1 MTILT
6 NHGHPLQWKLTV
18 NNPDIGQQCITNPWY
33 QFLRNNDFS
42 PGDEISF
49 YFRTYQRGEDIIVVI
64 PWEEWWDFELDKDDS
79 NPHIS
84 LLPLHLALRARF
96 NETPA

>member
-1 MTILT
+1 MTSALEMRYPFTSGLIKEYGNSLSE
-6 NHGHPLQWKLTV
+6 
-18 NNPDIGQQCITNPWY
+18 NNSNGMIQTLIKIHWQ
-33 QFLRNNDFS
+33 S
-42 PGDEISF
+42 V
-49 YFRTYQRGEDIIVVI
+49 GEDIIVVI

>member
-1 MTILT
+1 MAKQFANT
-6 NHGHPLQWKLTV
+6 NKGEPVLKVGLVIQ
-18 NNPDIGQQCITNPWY
+18 DA
-33 QFLRNNDFS
+33 
-42 PGDEISF
+42 
-49 YFRTYQRGEDIIVVI
+49 TYGEDIIVVI